1 MERRHGLILALDV
14 EDAGRALEVCTQVAE
29 HVDAVK
35 VGYPLVLRSGM
46 QVVRRLAELL
56 PVIADFKVADVP
68 HVCAAIAR
76 IARDAGASYIIAHGF
91 TGYESVRA
99 CAEVLPVFVVA
110 DMSHAGAEEFITPV
124 SEEVA
129 RRCLS
134 IATGIVAPATRLE
147 SLRRLR
153 EIAGEKVIIS
163 PGVGAQ
169 GAAPGSAILAGADYE
184 IVGRAI
190 YSADNP
196 ARAAAEIASLTAA
209 ALAERGRGA

>member
-1 MERRHGLILALDV
+1 MILALDV
-14 EDAGRALEVCTQVAE
+14 EDGERALEVCARVKE

-46 QVVRRLAELL
+46 GVVRRLAELM

-76 IARDAGASYIIAHGF
+76 IARDAGASYLIAHGF
-91 TGYESVRA
+91 TGYESVKA

-110 DMSHAGAEEFITPV
+110 DMSHPGAEEFITPV
-124 SEEVA
+124 SERVA
-129 RRCLS
+129 RRCVEV
-134 IATGIVAPATRLE
+134 AAGIVAPATRPE

-153 EIAGEKVIIS
+153 RIAGDKPVIS

-169 GAAPGSAILAGADYE
+169 GAAPGSAIRAGADYE

-190 YSADNP
+190 YSAP
-196 ARAAAEIASLTAA
+196 RPEEAARRIRSLTAA

>member
-14 EDAGRALEVCTQVAE
+14 ESGERALEVCAQVAE

-35 VGYPLVLRSGM
+35 VGYPLVLSSGISLI
-46 QVVRRLAELL
+46 RRLAEQL

-124 SEEVA
+124 SDSIA

-153 EIAGEKVIIS
+153 GIAGEKVIIS

-169 GAAPGSAILAGADYE
+169 GAEPGSAIRAGADYE

-190 YSADNP
+190 YCAAEP
-196 ARAAAEIASLTAA
+196 GEAAARIAELTAA
-209 ALAERGRGA
+209 ALAERGREA